1 MKYRGSKMLFLM
13 LLGLALTAAGVP
25 AAEEKGFV
33 ISTGE
38 ASLEN
43 TTPEDARREALNR
56 ARAAAIEEACG
67 IRLQAETFV
76 KDMKLMADFVHAVS
90 YGNIVS
96 EEILK
101 WEVDTIQKS
110 QRAPPALAYR
120 VTLKAR
126 VIKEKGD
133 PDPAYAVKARLNKT
147 VYQSGD
153 EMVITIAATK
163 PSYIT
168 VLNFSAD
175 DRVILLFPNMIRR
188 DNHIEANREY
198 QIPTAQE
205 RDGVLKFRV
214 SNLPGHSRDA
224 EFIKVIATRTPV
236 NLLDQLSLKGQF
248 GIADTVSMAFTELA
262 RFIASVPI
270 RDRAED
276 TVSYQIFSRGGR

>member
-25 AAEEKGFV
+25 AAERNGFV

-120 VTLKAR
+120 VTLK
-126 VIKEKGD
+126 VTD
-133 PDPAYAVKARLNKT
+133 PNGCVSTCGKT
-147 VYQSGD
+147 VNVLAEPTCAVEGPD
-153 EMVITIAATK
+153 EACAMPAG
-163 PSYIT
+163 P
-168 VLNFSAD
+168 
-175 DRVILLFPNMIRR
+175 
-188 DNHIEANREY
+188 
-198 QIPTAQE
+198 Q
-205 RDGVLKFRV
+205 
-214 SNLPGHSRDA
+214 
-224 EFIKVIATRTPV
+224 
-236 NLLDQLSLKGQF
+236 
-248 GIADTVSMAFTELA
+248 
-262 RFIASVPI
+262 
-270 RDRAED
+270 
-276 TVSYQIFSRGGR
+276 